1 MVIRHLHMYDNTN
14 CPLQIL
20 HKHCLSFLLGRL
32 KLRGVIKNNWYVK
45 YWGGGA
51 GGGWGTMVFMGD
63 LQMKTT
69 VGILVTTLLSLLLV

>member
-1 MVIRHLHMYDNTN
+1 MQNI
-14 CPLQIL
+14 
-20 HKHCLSFLLGRL
+20 G
-32 KLRGVIKNNWYVK
+32 
-45 YWGGGA
+45 GGGA

>member
-1 MVIRHLHMYDNTN
+1 MYDNAN
-14 CPLQIL
+14 CPLQI
-20 HKHCLSFLLGRL
+20 LGRL
-32 KLRGVIKNNWYVK
+32 KLRGDIKNNWYAK